1 MNIQKMTKENRAQVK
16 SFFEA
21 HWGSAEMV
29 ISSGVYA
36 CDTLDGFIYEEQGE
50 IIGLITYIIK
60 QNELEIIS
68 LDSVKEGSGIG
79 SQLLQQVEKFA
90 SSEGIQYITLVTT
103 NDNLH
108 AFRFYQ
114 KRGYRMVEIYR
125 NAVEYARKIKPSI
138 PAVGNNGI
146 PILDEIK
153 FVKKI

>member
-1 MNIQKMTKENRAQVK
+1 MSIQIISNENRAQVK
-16 SFFEA
+16 AFFEA

-60 QNELEIIS
+60 HNELEIIS
-68 LDSVKEGSGIG
+68 LDSIKEGRGIG
-79 SQLLQQVEKFA
+79 SQLLQQVEQFA
-90 SSEGIQYITLVTT
+90 IAEGIQCITLVTT

-108 AFRFYQ
+108 ALKFYQ
-114 KRGYRMVEIYR
+114 KRGYQIVEIYR
-125 NAVEYARKIKPSI
+125 NAVEHARKIKPSI
-138 PAVGNNGI
+138 PVIGNDGI
-146 PILDEIK
+146 PIRDEIK